1 MKDGIYRVVFE
12 SSLPSFGDGIVVI
25 SDGKVHGGDIGF
37 VCRGRLARPVMELS
51 ISQYDNE
58 LPSVLGME
66 GNYDLVLKYEKKD
79 DHEYYFTGH
88 VKGDES
94 RVITANAVFI
104 TGLLPS

>member
-12 SSLPSFGDGIVVI
+12 SSLPSFGEGIVVI

-66 GNYDLVLKYEKKD
+66 GNYDLVLKYEKTGD
-79 DHEYYFTGH
+79 NEYYFTGY